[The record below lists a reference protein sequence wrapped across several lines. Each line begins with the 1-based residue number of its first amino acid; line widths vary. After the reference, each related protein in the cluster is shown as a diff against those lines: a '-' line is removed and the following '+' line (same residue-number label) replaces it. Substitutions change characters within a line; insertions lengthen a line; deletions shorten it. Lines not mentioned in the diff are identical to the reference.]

1 MDGSWDQLMRLLSNR
16 GLEWL
21 RQRIMALP
29 DPCPLDHP
37 DIGALA
43 LVGQIAPVL
52 SGLRGRISP
61 IEVIVL
67 RRLTPDLVRQ
77 GALRVLDGARDDAL
91 VRLTLAGGLVAQ
103 TDPLWQLACE
113 ALADDPALPLP
124 HRLALSDD
132 PVLLAQAEAV
142 VTMPPASITP
152 DHVAQVAQLLMQL
165 YHHGARRPRLSH
177 PRAYTLI
184 FDHLRMLATWAQ
196 GAGCTG
202 SVARIAFCLRLL
214 DDDHPVADMLSDL
227 IQVQRPDGSFPV
239 RLGFATADQTFA
251 DAVQPTVHVAMAL
264 HMAAWKRWRGPA
276 PVWLQPHPVQATAR
290 QLADRIA
297 AMDIP
302 KAQAL
307 HAATSLTRATGEN
320 WFARLSPARHAVPD
334 DLTRL
339 GRICFRDAVAAR
351 HLRAWL
357 GLTRHG
363 DRPSGLDGPE
373 AAWLTG
379 RIVAIATPLP
389 DAVMRL
395 WDRAALAGDV
405 AAFTDCARIAQHHAD
420 GPASPAVRAMTR
432 RLCVEALTQ
441 DAPLP
446 RMLVSLDRLTL
457 LSRLFEPEAK
467 AAAAA

>member
-1 MDGSWDQLMRLLSNR
+1 MDGSLDQLMRLLSNR

-29 DPCPLDHP
+29 DPCPVDHP

-43 LVGQIAPVL
+43 LVGQVAPVL

-67 RRLTPDLVRQ
+67 RRLTPDLIRQ
-77 GALRVLDGARDDAL
+77 GALRVLDGARDDAM
-91 VRLTLAGGLVAQ
+91 VRLMLAGGLVAQ

-124 HRLALSDD
+124 HRLALCDD
-132 PVLLAQAEAV
+132 PALLEQAEGV
-142 VTMPPASITP
+142 LTRPPALITP

-184 FDHLRMLATWAQ
+184 FDHLRMLADWAQ

-214 DDDHPVADMLSDL
+214 DNDHPVADMMSDL

-239 RLGFATADQTFA
+239 RLGFGTADQAFA
-251 DAVQPTVHVAMAL
+251 DAVQPTVQVAMAL

-276 PVWLQPHPVQATAR
+276 PVWLQPHPVQTAAR
-290 QLADRIA
+290 LLADRIA
-297 AMDIP
+297 AMDIS
-302 KAQAL
+302 ADMAL
-307 HAATSLTRATGEN
+307 SVATSLSRATGEN
-320 WFARLSPARHAVPD
+320 WFARLAPPRHAAPD
-334 DLTRL
+334 DLARL
-339 GRICFRDAVAAR
+339 GRVCFRDPFSAR
-351 HLRAWL
+351 HLRGWL
-357 GLTRHG
+357 GLTRQG
-363 DRPSGLDGPE
+363 ARPTCVDDQE
-373 AAWLTG
+373 AAWLAG
-379 RIVAIATPLP
+379 RTVAIATPLP
-389 DAVMRL
+389 DALVRM
-395 WDRAALAGDV
+395 WDRAAVAGDV
-405 AAFTDCARIAQHHAD
+405 VSFIDCARVAQHHMD
-420 GPASPAVRAMTR
+420 GPATPAIRAMTR
-432 RLCVEALTQ
+432 HLCVAALTQ
-441 DAPLP
+441 DTSLP
-446 RMLVSLDRLTL
+446 QMLESLYRLTL